1 MAQQWSHFV
10 CRQAAR
16 PDNHSAV
23 ASGNVEN
30 ETRLGRSSHASGN
43 QNLAVLRFDN
53 TQFHSQAELSQW
65 RENYLW
71 LIADPDVCRV
81 GSAAFFA
88 ADKMMRDH

>member
-1 MAQQWSHFV
+1 
-10 CRQAAR
+10 
-16 PDNHSAV
+16 
-23 ASGNVEN
+23 
-30 ETRLGRSSHASGN
+30 
-43 QNLAVLRFDN
+43 VLRFDN